1 MATPAFR
8 NSSLPL
14 ADRVTDL
21 VGRMTLDEKISLM
34 TNASPA
40 VERLGVDYFAWYGE
54 CLHGLVLTGEATV
67 FPVAIALAATF
78 DTDLIR
84 RVADAIASEARGKY
98 NDPAWR
104 RPGRGRIGLTFWTP
118 VINILR
124 DPRWGRAQETYGEDP
139 YLTSAI
145 GVAFVEGL
153 QGNDPKL
160 LKAAACAKHMAV
172 HNGPERLRI
181 GFDAVV
187 SPKDL
192 NETYLP
198 AFQALVDANV
208 QLVMATYNA
217 VNGEP
222 CGTSKTLLRDILRE
236 QLGYDGCIS
245 SDGGSLSAPHNVYK
259 VAADAVETAAMCIKA
274 GLDIELGNCAFPQL
288 AEAIKRGL
296 IDESEIDVALG
307 RILAVRFRLGEFD
320 DPAEVP
326 WSTISSDVI
335 RCDEHLALTRE
346 SAAKSVILLKN
357 NGILPLPA
365 DTDTVLVA
373 GPNAG
378 DVQVLLGAFYRG
390 ISPNM
395 QTIVEGIV
403 AEAPKGTVVTHMQG
417 CFLHKPND
425 YPSKWVFGL
434 ADWADAVVAV
444 VGLSPLL
451 EGEGG
456 ECIGTTDGGDREAI
470 ELPPNQIEFLRDMKA
485 RGKPLIVVVTGGAPV
500 AMPEVHEMADALL
513 FAWYP
518 GEQGGGAVG
527 SILFGHES
535 PSGRLPAT
543 FPMSTDLLPDY
554 TDYRLTNRTYR
565 YMTDEP
571 LYPFGYGLSYTTF
584 EYGAVQLSADQIA
597 SGDTV
602 QADVTVTNTGAC
614 EAEEVVQLYIT
625 DDEASVVVP
634 RSSLRDFQ
642 RIRLAP
648 GASGQVRFEVTP
660 VMLALVNDEGKH
672 VLEPGSFTLTIG
684 GSSPSTRNAPLGAA
698 ELVTAKLVVT

>member
-1 MATPAFR
+1 MDTPAFR

-14 ADRVTDL
+14 ADRITDL

-34 TNASPA
+34 TNESPA
-40 VERLGVDYFAWYGE
+40 IERLGIDYFAWYGE
-54 CLHGLVLTGEATV
+54 CVHGLVLTGEATV

-78 DTDLIR
+78 DTDLVR

-104 RPGRGRIGLTFWTP
+104 RPGRGRVGLAFWTP

-139 YLTSAI
+139 YLTGAI
-145 GVAFVEGL
+145 GAAFVEGL
-153 QGNDPKL
+153 QGDDPKL
-160 LKAAACAKHMAV
+160 VKAAACAKHLAV
-172 HNGPERLRI
+172 HNGPESLRI

-187 SPKDL
+187 SAKDL
-192 NETYLP
+192 NETSLP
-198 AFQALVDANV
+198 AFETIADSMG
-208 QLVMATYNA
+208 QLVRATYNA

-222 CGTSKTLLRDILRE
+222 CCTSTALLRDTLRG
-236 QLGYDGCIS
+236 QLGFDGCIT
-245 SDGGSLSAPHNVYK
+245 SDGGSLSAPHGVYK
-259 VAADAVETAAMCIKA
+259 VAADAVETAAMAIKA
-274 GLDIELGNCAFPQL
+274 GLDFEIGSCAYPQL
-288 AEAIKRGL
+288 AEAIERGL

-307 RILAVRFRLGEFD
+307 RILTVRFRLGEFD

-326 WSTISSDVI
+326 WSSISSDVI
-335 RCDEHLALTRE
+335 RCDEHLALARE
-346 SAAKSVILLKN
+346 SAVKSVVLLKN
-357 NGILPLPA
+357 NGVLPLPA

-373 GPNAG
+373 GPNAA
-378 DVQVLLGAFYRG
+378 DIQVLLGAFYRG
-390 ISPNM
+390 ISPQM

-403 AEAPKGTVVTHMQG
+403 AEAPKGAVITHSQG

-425 YPSKWVFGL
+425 FASTWVFGL
-434 ADWADAVVAV
+434 AEWADAVVAV

-451 EGEGG
+451 EGEAG
-456 ECIGTTDGGDREAI
+456 EAIGSADGSDREAI

-485 RGKPLIVVVTGGAPV
+485 KGKPLIVVVTGGSPV
-500 AMPEVHEMADALL
+500 AMPEVHELADALL

-543 FPMSTDLLPDY
+543 FPMSTDQLPDY
-554 TDYRLTNRTYR
+554 ADYRLTNRTYR

-584 EYGAVQLSADQIA
+584 EYGPVQLSADQIA

-602 QADVTVTNTGAC
+602 QASVTVTNTGAC
-614 EAEEVVQLYIT
+614 ESEEVVQLYVT

-634 RSSLRDFQ
+634 RSSLRDFK
-642 RIRLAP
+642 RVRLAP
-648 GASGQVRFEVTP
+648 GESQQVRFEITQAT
-660 VMLALVNDEGKH
+660 LALVNDEGKH
-672 VLEPGSFTLTIG
+672 VVEPGSFTLTIG
-684 GSSPSTRNAPLGAA
+684 GSSPSTRNAALGAA